1 MPRRT
6 DTRARMVATAAQLLR
21 RQGLHSTGT
30 SQILAESNAP
40 RGSLYFHFPDGKQQ
54 LAIEALALSGRELGE
69 RMSAELDAA
78 PTVGDGIVRLGEM
91 FAESLRASEFR
102 DGCPIAT
109 TALEAAAESD
119 VVRTACATVYDAW
132 SQGLSARLE
141 VAGATAQDAT
151 RLAQLILSSIQG
163 ALILARVQREPDV
176 VRQVT
181 QDLAAMVTGLPPSEE
196 SP

>member
-6 DTRARMVATAAQLLR
+6 DTRALMVATAAHLLR

-40 RGSLYFHFPDGKQQ
+40 RGSLYFHFPEGKEQ

-78 PTVGDGIVRLGEM
+78 PAIGDGIVRLGEM
-91 FAESLRASEFR
+91 FARSLLASEFR

-109 TALEAAAESD
+109 TALEAAES
-119 VVRTACATVYDAW
+119 VAIRTACATVYDAW

-151 RLAQLILSSIQG
+151 RLAQLVLSSIQG
-163 ALILARVQREPDV
+163 ALILARVQRDPDV

-181 QDLAAMVTGLPPSEE
+181 QDLAEMVTGLAPSEE
-196 SP
+196 RP